1 MHNVE
6 KEYNVHNIKQDA
18 TDAFLHLWEE
28 LEKVFFPER
37 MLDEDD
43 NSDIIDIAEGRESY
57 GGTTDD
63 WLQYYNRSD
72 YFLWYSNGM
81 VSE

>member
-1 MHNVE
+1 MTKPREIHLIDKQVIKDIMHTVE
-6 KEYNVHNIKQDA
+6 KKYDIHNIKID
-18 TDAFLHLWEE
+18 TTNAFIYLWDE

-63 WLQYYNRSD
+63 
-72 YFLWYSNGM
+72 
-81 VSE
+81 

>member
-1 MHNVE
+1 MTKPREIHLIDKQVVRDIMHNVE
-6 KEYNVHNIKQDA
+6 KDYDFTSKDSRLM
-18 TDAFLHLWEE
+18 AFRYLWDE

-63 WLQYYNRSD
+63 
-72 YFLWYSNGM
+72 
-81 VSE
+81 

>member
-1 MHNVE
+1 MTKPKEIHLIDKQVVRNIMHNVE
-6 KEYNVHNIKQDA
+6 KDYNVHNIKQDA

-43 NSDIIDIAEGRESY
+43 NSDIIDIAEGKESY

-63 WLQYYNRSD
+63 
-72 YFLWYSNGM
+72 
-81 VSE
+81 

>member
-1 MHNVE
+1 MTKPREIHLIDKQVVRNIMHNVE

-63 WLQYYNRSD
+63 
-72 YFLWYSNGM
+72 
-81 VSE
+81 

>member
-1 MHNVE
+1 MTKPKEIHLIDKQVVRNIMHNVE

-43 NSDIIDIAEGRESY
+43 NSDIIDIAEGKESY

-63 WLQYYNRSD
+63 
-72 YFLWYSNGM
+72 
-81 VSE
+81 

>member
-1 MHNVE
+1 MTKPREIHLIDKQVVRNIMHNVE

-43 NSDIIDIAEGRESY
+43 NSDIIDIAEGKESY

-63 WLQYYNRSD
+63 
-72 YFLWYSNGM
+72 
-81 VSE
+81 

>member
-1 MHNVE
+1 MTKPKEIHLIDKQVVKNIMHNVE

-43 NSDIIDIAEGRESY
+43 NSDIIDIAEGKESY

-63 WLQYYNRSD
+63 
-72 YFLWYSNGM
+72 
-81 VSE
+81 

>member
-1 MHNVE
+1 MTKPKEIHLIDKQVVRNIMHNVE

-63 WLQYYNRSD
+63 
-72 YFLWYSNGM
+72 
-81 VSE
+81 

>member
-1 MHNVE
+1 MTKPKEIHLIDKQVVKNIMHNVE

-63 WLQYYNRSD
+63 
-72 YFLWYSNGM
+72 
-81 VSE
+81 

>member
-1 MHNVE
+1 MTKPREIHLIDKQVVRNIMHNVE
-6 KEYNVHNIKQDA
+6 KDYNVHNIKQDA

-43 NSDIIDIAEGRESY
+43 NSDIIDIAEGKESY

-63 WLQYYNRSD
+63 
-72 YFLWYSNGM
+72 
-81 VSE
+81 

>member
-1 MHNVE
+1 MTKPKEIHLIDKQVVRNIMHNVE
-6 KEYNVHNIKQDA
+6 KDYNVHNIKQDA

-63 WLQYYNRSD
+63 
-72 YFLWYSNGM
+72 
-81 VSE
+81 

>member
-1 MHNVE
+1 MTKPKEIHLIDKQVVKNIMHNVE
-6 KEYNVHNIKQDA
+6 KEYNVHNIKMDA

-43 NSDIIDIAEGRESY
+43 NSDIIDIAEGRKSY

-63 WLQYYNRSD
+63 
-72 YFLWYSNGM
+72 
-81 VSE
+81 

>member
-1 MHNVE
+1 MTKPKEIHLIDKQVVRNIMHNVE
-6 KEYNVHNIKQDA
+6 KDYNVHNIKQDA

-43 NSDIIDIAEGRESY
+43 NSDIIDIAEGRKSY

-63 WLQYYNRSD
+63 
-72 YFLWYSNGM
+72 
-81 VSE
+81 

>member
-1 MHNVE
+1 MTKPKEIHLIDKQVVRNIMHNVE
-6 KEYNVHNIKQDA
+6 KKYNVHNIKQDA

-63 WLQYYNRSD
+63 
-72 YFLWYSNGM
+72 
-81 VSE
+81 

>member
-1 MHNVE
+1 M
-6 KEYNVHNIKQDA
+6 DA
-18 TDAFLHLWEE
+18 TDAFLYLWEE

-63 WLQYYNRSD
+63 
-72 YFLWYSNGM
+72 
-81 VSE
+81 

>member
-1 MHNVE
+1 MTKPKEIHLIDKQVVRDIMHNVE
-6 KEYNVHNIKQDA
+6 KDYNVHNIKQDA

-63 WLQYYNRSD
+63 
-72 YFLWYSNGM
+72 
-81 VSE
+81 

>member
-1 MHNVE
+1 MTKPREIHLIDKQVVRDIMHNVE
-6 KEYNVHNIKQDA
+6 KDYNVHNIKQDA

-63 WLQYYNRSD
+63 
-72 YFLWYSNGM
+72 
-81 VSE
+81 

>member
-1 MHNVE
+1 MTKPREIHLIDKQVVRDIMHNVE
-6 KEYNVHNIKQDA
+6 KDYNVHNIKMDA
-18 TDAFLHLWEE
+18 TDAFLHLWGE

-63 WLQYYNRSD
+63 
-72 YFLWYSNGM
+72 
-81 VSE
+81 

>member
-1 MHNVE
+1 MTKPKEIHLIDKQVVRNIMHNVE

-43 NSDIIDIAEGRESY
+43 NSDIIDIAEGRECY

-63 WLQYYNRSD
+63 
-72 YFLWYSNGM
+72 
-81 VSE
+81 

>member
-1 MHNVE
+1 MTKPKEIHLIDKQVVKNIMHNVE
-6 KEYNVHNIKQDA
+6 KDYNVHNIKQDA
-18 TDAFLHLWEE
+18 TDAFLYLWEE

-63 WLQYYNRSD
+63 
-72 YFLWYSNGM
+72 
-81 VSE
+81 

>member
-1 MHNVE
+1 MTKPREIHLIDKQVVRDIMHNVE
-6 KEYNVHNIKQDA
+6 KDYNVHNIKQDA

-43 NSDIIDIAEGRESY
+43 NSDIIDIAEGKESY

-63 WLQYYNRSD
+63 
-72 YFLWYSNGM
+72 
-81 VSE
+81 

>member
-1 MHNVE
+1 MTKPREIHLIDKQAVRDIMHTVE
-6 KEYNVHNIKQDA
+6 KEYDIHNIKMDA
-18 TDAFLHLWEE
+18 TNVFIYLWDE

-43 NSDIIDIAEGRESY
+43 NSDIIDIAEGKESY

-63 WLQYYNRSD
+63 
-72 YFLWYSNGM
+72 
-81 VSE
+81 

>member
-1 MHNVE
+1 MTKPKEIHLIDKQVVRNIMHNVE
-6 KEYNVHNIKQDA
+6 KDYNVHNIKMDA
-18 TDAFLHLWEE
+18 TDAFLYLWEE

-63 WLQYYNRSD
+63 
-72 YFLWYSNGM
+72 
-81 VSE
+81 

>member
-1 MHNVE
+1 MTKPREIHLIDKQVVKNIMHNVE
-6 KEYNVHNIKQDA
+6 KEYDFTSKDSKIM
-18 TDAFLHLWEE
+18 AFTYLWEE

-43 NSDIIDIAEGRESY
+43 NSDIIDIAEGRKSY

-63 WLQYYNRSD
+63 
-72 YFLWYSNGM
+72 
-81 VSE
+81 

>member
-1 MHNVE
+1 MTKPKEIHLIDKQVVRNIMHNVE
-6 KEYNVHNIKQDA
+6 KDYNVHNIKQDA
-18 TDAFLHLWEE
+18 TDAFLNLWEE
-28 LEKVFFPER
+28 LEKAFFPER

-63 WLQYYNRSD
+63 
-72 YFLWYSNGM
+72 
-81 VSE
+81 

>member
-1 MHNVE
+1 MTKPREIHLIDKQVIRDIMHTVE
-6 KEYNVHNIKQDA
+6 KKYDIHNIKID
-18 TDAFLHLWEE
+18 TTNAFIYLWDE

-43 NSDIIDIAEGRESY
+43 NSDIIDIAEGKESY

-63 WLQYYNRSD
+63 
-72 YFLWYSNGM
+72 
-81 VSE
+81 

>member
-1 MHNVE
+1 MTKPREIHLIDKQVVRNIMHNVE
-6 KEYNVHNIKQDA
+6 KDYNVHNIKQDA

-63 WLQYYNRSD
+63 
-72 YFLWYSNGM
+72 
-81 VSE
+81 